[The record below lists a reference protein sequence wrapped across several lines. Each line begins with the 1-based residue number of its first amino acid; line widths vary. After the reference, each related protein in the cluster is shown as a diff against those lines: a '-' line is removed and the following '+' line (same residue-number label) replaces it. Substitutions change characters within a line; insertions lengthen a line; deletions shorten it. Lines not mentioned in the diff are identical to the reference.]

1 MQALRLSL
9 RPLCSHAYATGCT
22 QRCLSTIPAPS
33 SVPWFVDPSDV
44 PSPQPPA
51 TSQSRQQTVR
61 QSQQNLAHILPLPTG
76 IAPHTPLARLHAR
89 LSGSPFLEPGTLLV
103 TRPLPT
109 EVGPPLPP
117 AGPKGRRKRGR
128 TYVGEGLEGEEEAG
142 LWRWI
147 VIAEVC
153 IVLPSSGW
161 PLVPFF
167 MMENIDISFCLQ
179 VKEGTE
185 NRGAIDSVVRQVRQS
200 VCLYISL

>member
-22 QRCLSTIPAPS
+22 QRNLSTTHAPS
-33 SVPWFVDPSDV
+33 SSGVPWFVDPSDV

-51 TSQSRQQTVR
+51 TSHSHQQTVR
-61 QSQQNLAHILPLPTG
+61 QSQQNIAHISPLPTG
-76 IAPHTPLARLHAR
+76 IALHTPLARLHAR

-109 EVGPPLPP
+109 ETGPPLPP

-153 IVLPSSGW
+153 GILLLSRW
-161 PLVPFF
+161 LLVPFF
-167 MMENIDISFCLQ
+167 HNG
-179 VKEGTE
+179 K
-185 NRGAIDSVVRQVRQS
+185 
-200 VCLYISL
+200 Y